1 MMGLG
6 QTEFHDRL
14 REAQG
19 LRVFIGNSKRKCDSN
34 PPFPFLSLFLEIF
47 SAAKTISPKS
57 ESMAFAGSLFR
68 VFWFLQFFY
77 KRALGRN
84 DHKASNR
91 FIFLCCFV
99 RFVYFVQKSDDAK
112 SISTFY
118 RIIYSISLTF

>member
-68 VFWFLQFFY
+68 VFWFLQFFI
-77 KRALGRN
+77 KERWAVMITRPQTASFFFVALCVLFIL
-84 DHKASNR
+84 DKNR
-91 FIFLCCFV
+91 MTLSPSQLFIGLYTQFH
-99 RFVYFVQKSDDAK
+99 
-112 SISTFY
+112 
-118 RIIYSISLTF
+118 